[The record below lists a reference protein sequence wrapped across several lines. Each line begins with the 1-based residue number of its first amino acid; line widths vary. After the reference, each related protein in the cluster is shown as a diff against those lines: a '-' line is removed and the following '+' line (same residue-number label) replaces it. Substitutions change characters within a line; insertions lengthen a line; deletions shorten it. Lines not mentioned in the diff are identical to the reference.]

1 MKGLVALA
9 RPTAFF
15 DGFASTVFVER
26 VQRGPAMPR
35 GVAGPRLVCAEV
47 CARGLRLYVESV
59 ESS

>member
-9 RPTAFF
+9 RPTALF

-26 VQRGPAMPR
+26 VQRGPAMPK
-35 GVAGPRLVCAEV
+35 GVAGPRLV